1 MSYLAINQINFFGTG
16 KCNKFSLLL
25 VIWSLVSGCNENIED
40 KRSPLKSLGDTAGN
54 YEKPSKNNVID
65 FPDAHAPKKSF
76 QQEWWYLTANLT
88 TEDGDGLAT
97 QWTLFRRSVEDKH
110 WYFAHAALAD
120 ANEHQSAFRSA
131 REELGNLVINTE
143 PFTAKI
149 DDWQWQ
155 SSKAL
160 LPATLRYGDFIALD
174 DFEGQE
180 QTSKWQVKLNLTTEL
195 DATSSRGYFLQG
207 QQGFSQKHHKLDISS
222 HYYSQPFINVSGEV
236 YWQSKWQK
244 VIGKA
249 WFDREWG
256 SQMLADDQ
264 EGWDWFSLR
273 LNEYT
278 ALMVYRIRSNEK
290 DYLYGSV
297 MRRDGSIKTLSSSD
311 IVLQNNSSIASGG
324 RYPDSFTIKIAQ
336 ESIDIDVNV
345 INKKQIMRFGIEY
358 FEGMVTFQG
367 SHQGQGF
374 LEMTGYEK

>member
-1 MSYLAINQINFFGTG
+1 MLF
-16 KCNKFSLLL
+16 
-25 VIWSLVSGCNENIED
+25 
-40 KRSPLKSLGDTAGN
+40 RSPLKSLGDTAGN

-195 DATSSRGYFLQG
+195 DAVLV
-207 QQGFSQKHHKLDISS
+207 K
-222 HYYSQPFINVSGEV
+222 
-236 YWQSKWQK
+236 
-244 VIGKA
+244 
-249 WFDREWG
+249 
-256 SQMLADDQ
+256 
-264 EGWDWFSLR
+264 
-273 LNEYT
+273 
-278 ALMVYRIRSNEK
+278 
-290 DYLYGSV
+290 
-297 MRRDGSIKTLSSSD
+297 SIL
-311 IVLQNNSSIASGG
+311 
-324 RYPDSFTIKIAQ
+324 
-336 ESIDIDVNV
+336 
-345 INKKQIMRFGIEY
+345 
-358 FEGMVTFQG
+358 
-367 SHQGQGF
+367 
-374 LEMTGYEK
+374 